1 MMIFKYV
8 HYLHLISCAHTSF
21 KMETRGLKG
30 KWKVYDK
37 IYYEKHCKSKEKKE
51 AKRMYD
57 QERRKRKRIEENHL
71 LDAQVGSENREKR
84 LRMSKEKLLRE
95 LQESVEIEVP
105 DIGVPHQSS
114 EPQVEEVEV
123 ERDVENFCWAKMEKA
138 GNIMMS
144 DEEDIPQYTSLD
156 LPMFNN
162 LVEEAAENLKMTT
175 MRGNQQKKLNSDAPI
190 PTCVFIFMTLFWLR
204 FYPTVDLL
212 SVMFKI
218 HP

>member
-1 MMIFKYV
+1 MMIFKYT
-8 HYLHLISCAHTSF
+8 HYLHLLSCVHMSF

-30 KWKVYDK
+30 KRKVYDK

-95 LQESVEIEVP
+95 LQESVEIDVP

-123 ERDVENFCWAKMEKA
+123 EKDVENFCWAKMEKA

-144 DEEDIPQYTSLD
+144 DEEDIPWYTSLD
-156 LPMFNN
+156 LPMFNS

-175 MRGNQQKKLNSDAPI
+175 MRGNQWKNS
-190 PTCVFIFMTLFWLR
+190 
-204 FYPTVDLL
+204 TVMLQFPL
-212 SVMFKI
+212 VCSSS
-218 HP
+218 